1 MLCVCV
7 CVCCVYVYANGHADL
22 PYTYPMLSGLW
33 RVQLEHIAN
42 HLKAHTQSCDEFQE
56 NIGNYEIGKVV
67 CCPYSLPH
75 SLNDMLL
82 KHTPHTHTHTH
93 MYTTHIHTYTHTYTY
108 LHTYIYIYILTHI
121 HIHTYTHTYTYTYLH
136 TYIYILTHIHTCTC
150 SCCEHV
156 QWLIRTEMN

>member
-1 MLCVCV
+1 MCVCECVCVCVLCVCV

-82 KHTPHTHTHTH
+82 KHTPHTHTHTYVH
-93 MYTTHIHTYTHTYTY
+93 H
-108 LHTYIYIYILTHI
+108 
-121 HIHTYTHTYTYTYLH
+121 TYTYLH
-136 TYIYILTHIHTCTC
+136 TYIYILTHIHIHIHTYTHTYTYLHTYTRAHAAVASMC
-150 SCCEHV
+150 
-156 QWLIRTEMN
+156 NG